1 MSSST
6 VSVSAPTPTQQ
17 HPFQRKIDEIKPSKP
32 DIDFLVMDYL
42 ISHGYP
48 RTAAKF
54 AKEAGVPTHLLEEES
69 IEARVEI
76 RHAIHKGD
84 IDTAINK
91 INDLDPQILDKDPAL
106 HFALLRLQLI
116 ELIRNCTSAPN
127 SDITPAI
134 NFASSQL
141 APRAA
146 TNENFLKDLELTMTL
161 IIFLPSNDLQP
172 QLAELLRP
180 ELRQQVAAKVNE
192 AILTSLGVRGEA
204 RIYGLYRARQW
215 SETRAREAGKD
226 LPPSLPLGL
235 EPSTVHANGH
245 GDAADVMV
253 Q

>member
-6 VSVSAPTPTQQ
+6 VSVSAPTPTQH
-17 HPFQRKIDEIKPSKP
+17 HPFQRKVDEVKPSKP

-48 RTAAKF
+48 DTAMEF
-54 AKEAGVPTHLLEEES
+54 TKEAGLALVEDES

-116 ELIRNCTSAPN
+116 ELIRSCTSAPGL
-127 SDITPAI
+127 DITPAI

-146 TNENFLKDLELTMTL
+146 TNEVFLKDLELTMTL
-161 IIFLPSNDLQP
+161 LIFLPSTDLQP
-172 QLAELLRP
+172 QLAELLKP
-180 ELRQQVAAKVNE
+180 QLRQEVAAKVNE
-192 AILTSLGVRGEA
+192 AILISLGARGEA
-204 RIYGLYRARQW
+204 RICALYRARLW
-215 SETRAREAGKD
+215 SEKQAREAGKD
-226 LPPSLPLGL
+226 IPAVMPLGL
-235 EPSTVHANGH
+235 EPSPVQSNGN
-245 GDAADVMV
+245 GEAADVMV